1 MWLQHLQTISGAVG
15 VVGDLA
21 VSDLTGDLT
30 IPEEG

>member
-1 MWLQHLQTISGAVG
+1 MRVQHLQTISGVVG

-21 VSDLTGDLT
+21 VSDLMGDLT